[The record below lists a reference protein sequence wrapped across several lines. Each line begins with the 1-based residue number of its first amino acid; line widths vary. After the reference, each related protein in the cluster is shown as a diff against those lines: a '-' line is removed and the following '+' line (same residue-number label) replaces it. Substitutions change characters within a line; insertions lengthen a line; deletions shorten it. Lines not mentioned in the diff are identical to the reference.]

1 MATLTPLWTEPAMD
15 DDAAIASFLGARGV
29 TFERWA
35 MPDEAVAI
43 AAQSRLSEGD
53 KARLLSLF
61 GDKLAEKADR
71 DGYRAADVV
80 AIRADLP
87 GVDDA
92 LAKFDKVHFHDDDEV
107 RAIVG
112 GQGVFGFIG
121 DDGRQFTVTLGA
133 GEFVSLPAGMWHWFY
148 CLADK
153 NVTALRLFKEN
164 PSWVPHYRGV
174 ERGETGERS
183 PPGFPA

>member
-1 MATLTPLWTEPAMD
+1 MATLTPLWTD
-15 DDAAIASFLGARGV
+15 TVRTDDAAITAFLAERGV

-35 MPDEAVAI
+35 MPEEAMALG
-43 AAQSRLSEGD
+43 AKARLDDAD
-53 KARLLSLF
+53 KARLLALF
-61 GDKLAEKADR
+61 SDKLADKAER

-87 GVDDA
+87 GVDEA

-112 GQGVFGFIG
+112 GRGVFGFVG
-121 DDGRQFTVTLGA
+121 DDGRQFLLTLES

-153 NVTALRLFKEN
+153 HVTAIRLFKEN
-164 PSWVPHYRGV
+164 PSWVPHYRGT
-174 ERGETGERS
+174 ERGA
-183 PPGFPA
+183 PAQKP

>member
-1 MATLTPLWTEPAMD
+1 MATLTPLWTATPET
-15 DDAAIASFLGARGV
+15 DDAAISAFLADRGV

-35 MPDEAVAI
+35 LPDEAVVLGMKA
-43 AAQSRLSEGD
+43 RLDDAD
-53 KARLLSLF
+53 KARLLALF
-61 GDKLAEKADR
+61 SEKLAEKAEN

-80 AIRADLP
+80 AIRPDLP

-112 GQGVFGFIG
+112 GRGVFGFVG
-121 DDGRQFTVTLGA
+121 DDGRQFLLTLEA

-148 CLADK
+148 CLEDK
-153 NVTALRLFKEN
+153 RVTAIRLFKEN
-164 PSWVPHYRGV
+164 PSWVPHYRDTR
-174 ERGETGERS
+174 RGL
-183 PPGFPA
+183 PANPT